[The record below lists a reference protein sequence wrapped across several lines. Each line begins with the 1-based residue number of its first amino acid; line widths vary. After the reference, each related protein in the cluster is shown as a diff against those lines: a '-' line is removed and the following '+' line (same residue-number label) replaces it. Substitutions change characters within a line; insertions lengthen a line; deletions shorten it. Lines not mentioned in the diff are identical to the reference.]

1 MNNGKKGDPTIIH
14 KVSWHLRYCTTGFN
28 SKNKSTFIQSDKKKS
43 CENMDLY
50 KLKES
55 KDDFIAVDS
64 FGVKVANRGEQMR
77 EKQKVYRGW
86 VNHVVIDVNTKE
98 IVAIEQMREEM
109 AKCRSH

>member
-1 MNNGKKGDPTIIH
+1 VQKRNWKEYNEHLVRREEILFSIDFLENWNEEIEKMNNGKKRDLTIIH

-43 CENMDLY
+43 CENTDLY

-64 FGVKVANRGEQMR
+64 SGVKVANRGEWMR
-77 EKQKVYRGW
+77 EK
-86 VNHVVIDVNTKE
+86 
-98 IVAIEQMREEM
+98 
-109 AKCRSH
+109 